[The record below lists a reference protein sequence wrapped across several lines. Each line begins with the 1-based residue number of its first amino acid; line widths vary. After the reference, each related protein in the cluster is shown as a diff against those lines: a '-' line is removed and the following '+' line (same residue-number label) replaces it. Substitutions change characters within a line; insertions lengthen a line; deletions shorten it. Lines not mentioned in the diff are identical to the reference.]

1 MITFSKL
8 GKHGNLGNQLFQIA
22 SLIGL
27 SKTFGHE
34 VAIPEWQYKNYFEG
48 LPIIQNIQGKQI
60 EEKHFNYDLEQ
71 FSQLSKDGNFDI
83 LGWLQSEKY
92 WKDATIFK
100 LKDCK
105 KLEQP
110 TIAISVRR
118 GDYVDNSNYVLLQIN
133 YYLNALL
140 KFNLS
145 DFKVIV
151 FSDDIDY
158 CKIHFS
164 CLDNVVFANGNA
176 IEQLTLMSKCH
187 AFVIANST
195 FSWWGAYL
203 GNGTTIRPDCLFNG
217 ELLRTS
223 NSNDFYPETWLV
235 QVHKEKIDLSDVTF
249 IIPVKYDH
257 PHREENLLLNI
268 LHLQK
273 YFNTNIIVGE
283 IGNHFKW
290 LGNHVNY
297 VNFDLSKFHRTKMLN
312 EMTLLTD
319 TPYIIN
325 WDADIFISPVQIWQA
340 VDMLRSGTD
349 FVYPY
354 DGRFARVPRTE
365 RKTIAKYLDVGM
377 LKSNYSGMN
386 KGDMVSVGGAI
397 AYNKQSFI
405 NAGGENENFVSY
417 GAEDLERYY
426 RFKTLGYKVERI
438 KGALY
443 HLDHAI
449 TIDSSNK
456 HEDFEANKKEY
467 DKVSRM
473 NKQELELYTYTW
485 QSITTDKKI
494 ESKNLLPL
502 NIKINSTMKI
512 TLDKKFYGQ
521 TAVFHGLNIKL
532 DANTPQHHLEILA
545 DKMPHLVSVDY
556 DVEVK
561 KKHEPLNVPIQQPT
575 TLTLTEQPKDE
586 TTLSE
591 ALPKQQSKPRG
602 RKPKMAK

>member
-27 SKTFGHE
+27 GKIFKHD
-34 VAIPEWQYKNYFEG
+34 VVIPEWQYKNHFEA
-48 LPIIQNIQGKQI
+48 LPPTQTIQGKQVQ
-60 EEKHFNYDLEQ
+60 EKHFNYYLQQFNELSNNGNYDL
-71 FSQLSKDGNFDI
+71 

-92 WKDATIFK
+92 WKDATIFR
-100 LKDCK
+100 LKDCE
-105 KLEQP
+105 KLENP
-110 TIAISVRR
+110 TIGISVRR
-118 GDYVDNSNYVLLQIN
+118 GDYVDNSNYTLLQIN

-140 KFNLS
+140 RFNLS
-145 DFKVIV
+145 EFNILV
-151 FSDDIDY
+151 FSDDIEY

-164 CLDNVVFANGNA
+164 CLNNVQFAQGNA

-203 GNGTTIRPDCLFNG
+203 GNGTTIRPNCLFDG
-217 ELLRTS
+217 ELLKNDIS
-223 NSNDFYPETWLV
+223 DFYPETWIS
-235 QVHKEKIDLSDVTF
+235 QDHKEKIDLSDVTF

-283 IGNHFKW
+283 IGNHFEW
-290 LGNHVNY
+290 LGKHVNY
-297 VNFDLSKFHRTKMLN
+297 IHFNMDKFHRTKMLN
-312 EMTLLTD
+312 EMTLIAETK
-319 TPYIIN
+319 YVIN
-325 WDADIFISPVQIWQA
+325 WDADIFISPIQIWQA

-354 DGRFARVPRTE
+354 DGRFARVPRSE
-365 RKTIAKYLDVGM
+365 RTTIAKYLDVGM
-377 LKSNYSGMN
+377 LKSNYIGMN

-405 NAGGENENFVSY
+405 NAGGENENFISY

-426 RFKTLGYKVERI
+426 RFKTLGYEVERV

-449 TIDSSNK
+449 TIDSSTK
-456 HEDFEANKKEY
+456 HDDFDGNKKEY
-467 DKVSRM
+467 LNVTAMDKGQLQYYLS
-473 NKQELELYTYTW
+473 TW
-485 QSITTDKKI
+485 QPITTDKKI
-494 ESKNLLPL
+494 ESKNLVPL

-545 DKMPHLVSVDY
+545 DKMPHLVTVEY
-556 DVEVK
+556 DVVK
-561 KKHEPLNVPIQQPT
+561 KKHEHLNEPTQQPT
-575 TLTLTEQPKDE
+575 TSTLTEPQNEE
-586 TTLSE
+586 TTLKE
-591 ALPKQQSKPRG
+591 ALPQPQSKPRG
-602 RKPKMAK
+602 RKPKTAK

>member
-22 SLIGL
+22 SLIGIG
-27 SKTFGHE
+27 KTFNHD
-34 VAIPEWQYKNYFEG
+34 VVIPEWQYKNYFEA
-48 LPIIQNIQGKQI
+48 LPPTQNIQSKLV
-60 EEKHFNYDLEQ
+60 EEKTFNYNLQQFNELSNNGNYDL
-71 FSQLSKDGNFDI
+71 

-92 WKDATIFK
+92 WKDATIFR
-100 LKDCK
+100 LKDCE
-105 KLEQP
+105 KLETP
-110 TIAISVRR
+110 TIGISVRR
-118 GDYVDNSNYVLLQIN
+118 GDYVDNPNYTLLQIN

-140 KFNLS
+140 RFNLS
-145 DFKVIV
+145 EFNILV
-151 FSDDIDY
+151 FSDDIQY

-164 CLDNVVFANGNA
+164 CLNNVQFAQGNA
-176 IEQLTLMSKCH
+176 IEQLTLISKCH
-187 AFVIANST
+187 SFIIANST

-203 GNGTTIRPDCLFNG
+203 GQGTTIRPNCLFDG
-217 ELLRTS
+217 DLLANDIS
-223 NSNDFYPETWLV
+223 DFYPETWIS
-235 QVHKEKIDLSDVTF
+235 QGHEEKIDLSDVTF

-283 IGNHFKW
+283 IGNHFEW
-290 LGNHVNY
+290 LESHVNY
-297 VNFDLSKFHRTKMLN
+297 IQFDMDKFHRTKMLN
-312 EMTLLTD
+312 EMTLMAETK
-319 TPYIIN
+319 YVIN
-325 WDADIFISPVQIWQA
+325 WDADIFISPIQIWQA

-354 DGRFARVPRTE
+354 DGRFARVPRSE
-365 RKTIAKYLDVGM
+365 RNTIAKYLDVGM
-377 LKSNYSGMN
+377 LKSNYTGMN

-405 NAGGENENFVSY
+405 NAGGENENFISY

-426 RFKTLGYKVERI
+426 RFKTLGYEVERV

-443 HLDHAI
+443 HLDHFI

-456 HEDFEANKKEY
+456 HDDFDGNKKEY
-467 DKVSRM
+467 SKVTAMDKG
-473 NKQELELYTYTW
+473 ELQSYVATW
-485 QSITTDKKI
+485 QPITTDKKI
-494 ESKNLLPL
+494 ESKNLVPL
-502 NIKINSTMKI
+502 NIKINSTMKV
-512 TLDKKFYGQ
+512 TLNKKFYGQ
-521 TAVFHGLNIKL
+521 TAVFHGMNIKL

-545 DKMPHLVSVDY
+545 DKMPHLVTVEY
-556 DVEVK
+556 DVVK
-561 KKHEPLNVPIQQPT
+561 KKHEDLPEPTQQPT
-575 TLTLTEQPKDE
+575 TSTLTEPQKEE

-591 ALPKQQSKPRG
+591 ALPQPQSKPRG

>member
-27 SKTFGHE
+27 GKIFKHD
-34 VAIPEWQYKNYFEG
+34 VVIPEWQYKNYFEA
-48 LPIIQNIQGKQI
+48 LPPTQTIQGKLV
-60 EEKHFNYDLEQ
+60 EEKTFNYNLQQ
-71 FSQLSKDGNFDI
+71 FNELSSNGNYDV

-92 WKDATIFK
+92 WKDATIFR
-100 LKDCK
+100 LKDCE
-105 KLEQP
+105 KLETP
-110 TIAISVRR
+110 TIGISVRR
-118 GDYVDNSNYVLLQIN
+118 GDYVDNPNYTLLQIN

-140 KFNLS
+140 RFNLS
-145 DFKVIV
+145 EFNILV
-151 FSDDIDY
+151 FSDDIEY

-164 CLDNVVFANGNA
+164 CLNNVQFAQGNA
-176 IEQLTLMSKCH
+176 IEQLILMAKCH
-187 AFVIANST
+187 SFIIANST

-203 GNGTTIRPDCLFNG
+203 GNGTTIRPNCLFDG
-217 ELLRTS
+217 ELLANDIS
-223 NSNDFYPETWLV
+223 DFYPETWIS
-235 QVHKEKIDLSDVTF
+235 QDHEEKIDLSDVTF

-283 IGNHFKW
+283 IGNHFEW
-290 LGNHVNY
+290 LGEHVNY
-297 VNFDLSKFHRTKMLN
+297 IHFNMDKFHRTKMLN
-312 EMTLLTD
+312 EMTLMAETK
-319 TPYIIN
+319 YVIN
-325 WDADIFISPVQIWQA
+325 WDADIFISPIQIWQS

-354 DGRFARVPRTE
+354 DGRFARVPRSE

-377 LKSNYSGMN
+377 LKANYVGMN

-426 RFKTLGYKVERI
+426 RFKSLGYEVERV

-449 TIDSSNK
+449 TIDSSTK
-456 HEDFEANKKEY
+456 HDDFDGNKKEY
-467 DKVSRM
+467 SKVTAMDKGKLQSYVA
-473 NKQELELYTYTW
+473 TW
-485 QSITTDKKI
+485 QPLTTDKKI
-494 ESKNLLPL
+494 ESKNLVPL
-502 NIKINSTMKI
+502 NIKINSTMKV
-512 TLDKKFYGQ
+512 TLNKKFYGQ

-532 DANTPQHHLEILA
+532 DADTPQHHLEILA
-545 DKMPHLVSVDY
+545 DKMPHLVTVEY
-556 DVEVK
+556 DVVK
-561 KKHEPLNVPIQQPT
+561 KKHEDLNEPTQQPIT
-575 TLTLTEQPKDE
+575 STLTEPQKEEPTFK
-586 TTLSE
+586 E
-591 ALPKQQSKPRG
+591 ALPQPQSKPRG

>member
-1 MITFSKL
+1 MITFTKL

-27 SKTFGHE
+27 GKTFGHD
-34 VAIPEWQYKNYFEG
+34 VYIPEWQYKNFFEG
-48 LPIIQNIQGKQI
+48 LPETKNVSGVKI
-60 EEKHFNYDLEQ
+60 EEKNFHYDLQQ
-71 FSQLSKDGNFDI
+71 FQQVSKNGNYDI

-92 WKDATIFK
+92 WSDATIFK
-100 LKDCK
+100 LKDCE
-105 KLEQP
+105 KLEVP
-110 TIAISVRR
+110 TIAVSVRR
-118 GDYVDNSNYVLLQIN
+118 GDYVDNPNYAQLQIN
-133 YYLNALL
+133 YYLNGLL
-140 KFNLS
+140 QFNLS
-145 DFKVIV
+145 QFNILV
-151 FSDDIDY
+151 FSDDIEY

-164 CLDNVVFANGNA
+164 CLNNVQFAEGNA
-176 IEQLTLMSKCH
+176 IQQLTLMAKCH

-203 GNGTTIRPDCLFNG
+203 GNETTIRPDCLFDG
-217 ELLRTS
+217 ELFKNNDS
-223 NSNDFYPETWLV
+223 KDFYPEKWLT
-235 QVHKEKIDLSDVTF
+235 QMSDEKIDLRDVTF

-268 LHLQK
+268 MHLQK
-273 YFNTNIIVGE
+273 YFDTNIIVGE

-297 VNFDLSKFHRTKMLN
+297 VNFDLPKFHRTKMLN
-312 EMTLLTD
+312 EMTLLAD
-319 TPYIIN
+319 TPYVIN

-377 LKSNYSGMN
+377 LKANYTGMN

-405 NAGGENENFVSY
+405 NAGGENEKFISY
-417 GAEDLERYY
+417 GAEDAERFY
-426 RFKTLGYKVERI
+426 RFKTLGYEVERV

-456 HEDFEANKKEY
+456 HEDFKNNKVEY
-467 DKVSRM
+467 DKVVRM
-473 NKQELELYTYTW
+473 NRSELENYINTW
-485 QSITTDKKI
+485 QPISTDKQIYK
-494 ESKNLLPL
+494 KKLVPL
-502 NIKINSTMKI
+502 QVNINSSMKI
-512 TLDKKFYGQ
+512 TLNKKFYGN
-521 TAVFHGLNIKL
+521 TAVLQGVNIKL
-532 DANTPQHHLEILA
+532 NADTPQHHLEILA
-545 DKMPHLVSVDY
+545 DKMPHLVNVEY

-561 KKHEPLNVPIQQPT
+561 KKQEPLTEPIQQPT
-575 TLTLTEQPKDE
+575 TSTLTEPPKEEPTLNEVSQPQ
-586 TTLSE
+586 
-591 ALPKQQSKPRG
+591 PSKRKG
-602 RKPKMAK
+602 RKQKMEK

>member
-27 SKTFGHE
+27 GRTFRHD
-34 VAIPEWQYKNYFEG
+34 VAIPEWQYKNYFEA
-48 LPIIQNIQGKQI
+48 LPPTQNIQGKLV
-60 EEKHFNYDLEQ
+60 EEKTFNYNLQQFNDLSNNGNYDL
-71 FSQLSKDGNFDI
+71 
-83 LGWLQSEKY
+83 LGWLQSENY
-92 WKDATIFK
+92 WKDATIFR
-100 LKDCK
+100 LKDCE
-105 KLEQP
+105 KLETP
-110 TIAISVRR
+110 TIGISVRR
-118 GDYVDNSNYVLLQIN
+118 GDYVDNPNYTLLQIN

-140 KFNLS
+140 RFNLS
-145 DFKVIV
+145 EFKILV
-151 FSDDIDY
+151 FSDDIEY

-164 CLDNVVFANGNA
+164 CLNNVQFAQGNA

-203 GNGTTIRPDCLFNG
+203 GNGTTIRPNCLFDG
-217 ELLRTS
+217 ELLK
-223 NSNDFYPETWLV
+223 NDIKDFYPETWIS
-235 QVHKEKIDLSDVTF
+235 QDHEKKIDLSDVTF

-283 IGNHFKW
+283 IGKHFEW
-290 LGNHVNY
+290 LGKHVNY
-297 VNFDLSKFHRTKMLN
+297 TQFDMDKFHRTKMLN
-312 EMTLLTD
+312 EMTLMANTK
-319 TPYIIN
+319 YVVN
-325 WDADIFISPVQIWQA
+325 WDADIFISPIQIWQA

-354 DGRFARVPRTE
+354 DGRFARVPRSE
-365 RKTIAKYLDVGM
+365 RTTIAKYLDVGM
-377 LKSNYSGMN
+377 LKSNYTGMN

-405 NAGGENENFVSY
+405 NAGGENENFISY

-426 RFKTLGYKVERI
+426 RFKTLGYEVERV

-443 HLDHAI
+443 HLDHFI

-456 HEDFEANKKEY
+456 HDDFDGNKKEY
-467 DKVSRM
+467 AKVTAMDKG
-473 NKQELELYTYTW
+473 QLENYVATW
-485 QSITTDKKI
+485 QPITTDKKI
-494 ESKNLLPL
+494 ESKNLVPL

-512 TLDKKFYGQ
+512 TLDKKFYGN

-532 DANTPQHHLEILA
+532 DADTPQHHLEILA
-545 DKMPHLVSVDY
+545 DKMPHLVTVEY
-556 DVEVK
+556 DVVK
-561 KKHEPLNVPIQQPT
+561 KKHEDLSEPTQQPT
-575 TLTLTEQPKDE
+575 TSTLTEPQKEE
-586 TTLSE
+586 TTLNE
-591 ALPKQQSKPRG
+591 ALPQPQLKPRG
-602 RKPKMAK
+602 RKPKTAK

>member
-27 SKTFGHE
+27 GKIFKHD
-34 VAIPEWQYKNYFEG
+34 VVIPEWQYKKYFEA
-48 LPIIQNIQGKQI
+48 LPPTQNIQSKLV
-60 EEKHFNYDLEQ
+60 EEKTFNYNLQQFNELSNNGNYDL
-71 FSQLSKDGNFDI
+71 

-92 WKDATIFK
+92 WKDATIFR
-100 LKDCK
+100 LKDCE
-105 KLEQP
+105 KLETP
-110 TIAISVRR
+110 TIGISVRR
-118 GDYVDNSNYVLLQIN
+118 GDYVDNPNYTLLQIN

-140 KFNLS
+140 RFNLS
-145 DFKVIV
+145 EFNILV
-151 FSDDIDY
+151 FSDDIEY

-164 CLDNVVFANGNA
+164 CLNNVQFAQGNA
-176 IEQLTLMSKCH
+176 IEQLTLISKCH
-187 AFVIANST
+187 SFIIANST

-203 GNGTTIRPDCLFNG
+203 GNGTTIRPNCLFDG
-217 ELLRTS
+217 ELLVNDIS
-223 NSNDFYPETWLV
+223 DFYPETWIS
-235 QVHKEKIDLSDVTF
+235 QDHEEKIDLSDVTF

-283 IGNHFKW
+283 IGNHFEW
-290 LGNHVNY
+290 LESHVNY
-297 VNFDLSKFHRTKMLN
+297 IQFDMDKFHRTKMLN
-312 EMTLLTD
+312 EMTLLAETK
-319 TPYIIN
+319 YVIN
-325 WDADIFISPVQIWQA
+325 WDADIFISAIQIWQA

-354 DGRFARVPRTE
+354 DGRFARVPRSE
-365 RKTIAKYLDVGM
+365 RTTIAKYLDVGM
-377 LKSNYSGMN
+377 LKSNYTGIN

-405 NAGGENENFVSY
+405 NAGGENEKFISY

-426 RFKTLGYKVERI
+426 RFKTLGYEVERV

-449 TIDSSNK
+449 TIDSSTK
-456 HEDFEANKKEY
+456 HDDFDGNKKEY
-467 DKVSRM
+467 SKVTAMDKGQLQSYVA
-473 NKQELELYTYTW
+473 TW
-485 QSITTDKKI
+485 QALTTDKKI
-494 ESKNLLPL
+494 ESKNLVPL
-502 NIKINSTMKI
+502 NIKINSTMKV
-512 TLDKKFYGQ
+512 TLNKKFYGQ

-545 DKMPHLVSVDY
+545 DKMPHLVTVEY
-556 DVEVK
+556 DVVK
-561 KKHEPLNVPIQQPT
+561 KKHEDLNEPTQQPIT
-575 TLTLTEQPKDE
+575 STLTEPQKEE
-586 TTLSE
+586 TTLNE
-591 ALPKQQSKPRG
+591 VLPQPQSKPRG